1 MGGALAGNNVVVTD
15 SAVRDEG
22 ASRESRVR
30 PHRPW
35 LPEAV
40 TLGVL
45 LAVHIALQ
53 VVTRPFPRWGD
64 AILTFGYARDFP
76 NIPADQHSTR
86 LGVLLPARL
95 FIDIFGFGEVAY
107 YSYPAIM
114 GVVLVAAMFLVARRL
129 FGLVGGAVA
138 GFLIVVN
145 PIVVHTANNTTSW
158 QLLPDVPAAAWFTT
172 GMALLLAVAHGS
184 DGVPVPSS
192 RSATGTLVGAGLCFG
207 LAYEC
212 RELVV
217 FMFVLLPLVTV
228 LYRMSWRRLAIVL
241 APMALVLLVDLAITW
256 VVWGD
261 PLTRLHIAGEHGSPS
276 DPVARYDTLMKMPR
290 ALFHEER
297 GSVSLLMLGVTI
309 VGALVLWRRGL
320 IMAAAWVL
328 SLFVPLLLLGGF
340 LDPEFHS
347 LRLQIVRYWVPIL
360 PALVLGTVGTAHETL
375 RLVAAHPDWP
385 GRWLRW
391 RVVAVAVLL
400 LAWYPIPVLRYA
412 VGNPNDR
419 AWTDLRAYLE
429 EHERQL
435 PVISTGYRSAQTL
448 LVYSYAPMGGE
459 LVWDGKINV
468 LAELNEQGRT
478 RRIGPVPQ
486 PEDVPE
492 GPLLYTMETTSPP
505 PGAGDGWSLVF
516 RSGRI
521 RLYVP
526 PDLAPGLTD

>member
-1 MGGALAGNNVVVTD
+1 MAGNDVAVTD
-15 SAVRDEG
+15 PVVRDEG
-22 ASRESRVR
+22 ASRVSHVR
-30 PHRPW
+30 FHRPW

-40 TLGVL
+40 TLGAL
-45 LAVHIALQ
+45 LIVHIVLQ

-64 AILTFGYARDFP
+64 AILTFDYARDFP

-86 LGVLLPARL
+86 LGILLPARL

-114 GVVLVAAMFLVARRL
+114 GVVLVVAMFLVARRL

-138 GFLIVVN
+138 GFLIVFN

-158 QLLPDVPAAAWFTT
+158 QLLPDVPAVAWFTS
-172 GMALLLAVAHGS
+172 GMALLLAVAHGRA
-184 DGVPVPSS
+184 GVPVPPS
-192 RSATGTLVGAGLCFG
+192 RSATAKLVGAGLCFG

-212 RELVV
+212 RELVA

-228 LYRMSWRRLAIVL
+228 LYRMSWRRLAVVL
-241 APMALVLLVDLAITW
+241 TPMALILAVELVIAW

-261 PLTRLHIAGEHGSPS
+261 PLSRLHIAGEHGSPS
-276 DPVARYDTLMKMPR
+276 EPVSRYTTLMKMPR

-297 GSVSLLMLGVTI
+297 GSVSLLMLAVTL
-309 VGALVLWRRGL
+309 VAALVLWRRDL
-320 IMAAAWVL
+320 IIAAAWVL

-340 LDPEFHS
+340 LDPEFRS
-347 LRLQIVRYWVPIL
+347 LRLQLVRYWVPIL
-360 PALVLGTVGTAHETL
+360 PALILGTVGTAHELL

-391 RVVAVAVLL
+391 RVAAVVILL

-412 VGNPNDR
+412 VGNPNDQ
-419 AWTDLRAYLE
+419 AWTDLRGYLE
-429 EHERQL
+429 EHESQL

-448 LVYSYAPMGGE
+448 LIYTYAPTGGE

-468 LAELNEQGRT
+468 LAGLNEQGRV
-478 RRIGPVPQ
+478 RRVGPVLQ
-486 PEDVPE
+486 PEDIPE
-492 GPLLYTMETTSPP
+492 GGLLYTMETTSPP
-505 PGAGDGWSLVF
+505 PRAGDDWALVF

-526 PDLAPGLTD
+526 PDLAPALRD